1 MKEDGRFQALET
13 TLSNIQK
20 RYGEGA
26 IMRLGQA
33 SHLEVES
40 IPTGSLALDLALGI
54 GGVPRGRVTEIY
66 GPEGSG
72 KTTVCQHIVAEAQR
86 QGGVTAFIDMEH
98 ALDPLYAAKCGVD
111 VDELYISQPDTGE
124 QALEIAEA
132 LVRSGAM
139 DAIIVDSVAALVP
152 RAEIEGD
159 MGDSHPGLQARLMS
173 QALRKLSG
181 AIKTS
186 NTAMVFTNQLR
197 HKIGI
202 MFGSPETT
210 SGGMALKFYASV
222 RLDIR
227 RIQAIKAGGEVIGNR
242 TRVRV
247 KKNKV
252 APPFRECEFDIM
264 YDEGISKEGDVLD
277 LGVELDLIE
286 KRGSFY
292 NYNGERLAQGRENA
306 KQALRENPAQCFEIE
321 NAIRRETGLKELK
334 LTPAFDLGDA
344 LEEVEIEGTEVE
356 EADLLQEPTEEEAEV
371 EIT

>member
-1 MKEDGRFQALET
+1 MAKTGKDKALET
-13 TLSNIQK
+13 TLATIQK
-20 RYGEGA
+20 RYGEGS

-33 SHLEVES
+33 SHLQIEA
-40 IPTGSLALDLALGI
+40 IPTGSLSLDLALGV

-72 KTTVCQHIVAEAQR
+72 KTTVCQHIVAEAQKM
-86 QGGVTAFIDMEH
+86 GGVAAFIDMEH
-98 ALDPLYAAKCGVD
+98 ALDPLYAAKCGVN

-132 LVRSGAM
+132 LVRSNAV
-139 DAIIVDSVAALVP
+139 DVIVVDSVAALVP

-186 NTAMVFTNQLR
+186 NTAMIFTNQLR
-197 HKIGI
+197 QKIGV

-210 SGGMALKFYASV
+210 SGGMALKFYSSV

-227 RIQAIKAGGEVIGNR
+227 RIQAIKAGGEVVGNR
-242 TRVRV
+242 TRVKV

-264 YDEGISKEGDVLD
+264 YDQGISKEGDVLD
-277 LGVELDLIE
+277 LGVELDIIR

-292 NYNGERLAQGRENA
+292 YYGEDQLAQGRENA
-306 KQALRENPAQCFEIE
+306 KLALKENPALCLEIE
-321 NAIRRETGLKELK
+321 NAIRQNVGFSPIHSTS
-334 LTPAFDLGDA
+334 AFDFDDDEADEVLD
-344 LEEVEIEGTEVE
+344 EEEMELAE
-356 EADLLQEPTEEEAEV
+356 EA
-371 EIT
+371 

>member
-1 MKEDGRFQALET
+1 MGEDGRFKALET
-13 TLSNIQK
+13 TLNSIQK

-33 SHLEVES
+33 SHLQVDVVS
-40 IPTGSLALDLALGI
+40 TGSLALDRALGV

-86 QGGVTAFIDMEH
+86 VGGLAAYIDMEH
-98 ALDPLYAAKCGVD
+98 ALDPIYAAKCGVD

-124 QALEIAEA
+124 QALEIAES
-132 LVRSGAM
+132 LVRSGAL
-139 DAIIVDSVAALVP
+139 DVIVVDSVAALVP

-197 HKIGI
+197 QKIGV

-227 RIQAIKAGGEVIGNR
+227 RIQAIKTGGDVTGNR

-292 NYNGERLAQGRENA
+292 SYNGERMAQGRENA
-306 KQALRENPAQCFEIE
+306 KITLRENPALCFQIE
-321 NAIRRETGLKELK
+321 NAIRRETGLPEL
-334 LTPAFDLGDA
+334 TMAPAFDFGD
-344 LEEVEIEGTEVE
+344 
-356 EADLLQEPTEEEAEV
+356 EADEPQVELAAEKEVPMEEELVAEAA
-371 EIT
+371 